1 MTRARISLC
10 ALALTVVLPLA
21 ACADAS
27 SGAATGGAGTKVTV
41 TLTDNAI
48 ELSEPSAVAG
58 KVTFEVVN
66 KGTAVHSLV
75 LIRTDLPHDK
85 IPADPK
91 NDAKV
96 DEKGSIVSSGQ
107 LAVAQS
113 KSFSRDL
120 KAGSYVL
127 VCNEPAHYLVGMHV
141 GFVVG

>member
-1 MTRARISLC
+1 MKRFG
-10 ALALTVVLPLA
+10 ALAFAIALGA
-21 ACADAS
+21 GACGGQVAS
-27 SGAATGGAGTKVTV
+27 DAATRITV

-48 ELSEPSAVAG
+48 TLSEPSVAGG

-75 LIRTDLPHDK
+75 LIRTDLSHDK

-91 NDAKV
+91 DDARV
-96 DEKGSIVSSGQ
+96 DEKGSILSTGQ
-107 LAVAQS
+107 LAVAES

-120 KAGSYVL
+120 KAGNYVL

-141 GFVVG
+141 GFTVK